1 MARVEHAPEVADD
14 FERILAHLEQF
25 QVENPTKR
33 IDEIISAIAVLA
45 NNPLIG
51 RPDAAGKRELVI
63 GKQAHGYVTLYSDQ
77 AELNSVF
84 VLAIRSQPEA
94 SVTGF

>member
-1 MARVEHAPEVADD
+1 VLTGKTPIAQGRG
-14 FERILAHLEQF
+14 RNHLLSKLSPNCAE
-25 QVENPTKR
+25 R

-63 GKQAHGYVTLYSDQ
+63 GKQAHGYVTLYSDL

-84 VLAIRSQPEA
+84 VLAICSQPEA
-94 SVTGF
+94 GVTGF